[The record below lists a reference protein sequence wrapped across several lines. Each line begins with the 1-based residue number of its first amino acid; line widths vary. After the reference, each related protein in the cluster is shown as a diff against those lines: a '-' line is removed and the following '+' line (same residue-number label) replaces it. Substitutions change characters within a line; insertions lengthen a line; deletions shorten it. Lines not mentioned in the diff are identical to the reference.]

1 MLFFGKGKKIE
12 RFIDSS
18 PGIMLD
24 LNENGGVLLFIIDE
38 EHIGQYRL
46 GGHYDFWCTSF
57 NETLFFAV
65 KLRDNQW
72 ASAPYSPFLS
82 TGYKPTHYP
91 KGQGMSLSIALVS
104 TTDGVI
110 KDFDYL
116 VLGSSFSNAISK
128 LNEEILSKG
137 FNPVKHQM
145 TVRAVYQKFS
155 TDEELVEQPGATYS
169 ID

>member
-1 MLFFGKGKKIE
+1 MSYFGKGTKLE
-12 RFIDSS
+12 QFIGSR

-24 LNENGGVLLFIIDE
+24 LNENGGVLLFVMDE
-38 EHIGQYRL
+38 EHLGQYKL

-82 TGYKPTHYP
+82 TKYNPTYYP
-91 KGQGMSLSIALVS
+91 KGKGMGLSIALVS
-104 TTDGVI
+104 TMDGVI
-110 KDFDYL
+110 KDFDFL
-116 VLGSSFSNAISK
+116 VLGSTFSNAITK
-128 LNEEILSKG
+128 LNEDILSKG

-145 TVRAVYQKFS
+145 TVRTVYQRFS
-155 TDEELVEQPGATYS
+155 SDEELVRQPGVTYS

>member
-1 MLFFGKGKKIE
+1 MLYFGKGTKLE
-12 RFIDSS
+12 QFIGSR

-24 LNENGGVLLFIIDE
+24 LNEDGGQLLFIMDE
-38 EHIGQYRL
+38 EHLEQYKL

-65 KLRDNQW
+65 KLRDNPW
-72 ASAPYSPFLS
+72 ISTPYSPFLS
-82 TGYKPTHYP
+82 TGYNPIHYSKR
-91 KGQGMSLSIALVS
+91 KGMKLSIALVS

-110 KDFDYL
+110 KDFDFL
-116 VLGSSFSNAISK
+116 VLSSTFSNAITI
-128 LNEEILSKG
+128 LNKDIFSKG

-145 TVRAVYQKFS
+145 TVRAIYQKFP
-155 TDEELVEQPGATYS
+155 TDEELVMQPGAIYS

>member
-1 MLFFGKGKKIE
+1 MLWMKNIL
-12 RFIDSS
+12 DS
-18 PGIMLD
+18 I
-24 LNENGGVLLFIIDE
+24 NW
-38 EHIGQYRL
+38 
-46 GGHYDFWCTSF
+46 DFWCTSF

-82 TGYKPTHYP
+82 KGYKPTYYS
-91 KGQGMSLSIALVS
+91 KGKGMGLSIALVS

-110 KDFDYL
+110 KDFDFL
-116 VLGSSFSNAISK
+116 VLGSTFSNAITK
-128 LNEEILSKG
+128 LNEDILSKG

-145 TVRAVYQKFS
+145 TVRTVYQRFS
-155 TDEELVEQPGATYS
+155 SDEELVKELGITYS

>member
-1 MLFFGKGKKIE
+1 MLYFGKGTKLE
-12 RFIDSS
+12 QFIGSRT
-18 PGIMLD
+18 GIMLD
-24 LNENGGVLLFIIDE
+24 LNEDGGQLLFIMDE
-38 EHIGQYRL
+38 EHLEQYKL

-72 ASAPYSPFLS
+72 TSAPYSPFLS
-82 TGYKPTHYP
+82 TGYNPSYYL
-91 KGQGMSLSIALVS
+91 KGKGMRLSIALVS
-104 TTDGVI
+104 TKDGII
-110 KDFDYL
+110 KDFDFL
-116 VLGSSFSNAISK
+116 VLGSTFSNAITK
-128 LNEEILSKG
+128 LNEDILSKG

-155 TDEELVEQPGATYS
+155 TDEELVRQPGATYS